1 MTRTSHKNRMS
12 LTESRYRMATSHQT
26 AAWRL
31 TIRIFAI
38 MAGLMTGLAGGLAG
52 AYAAES
58 DWIGDPQIGEVRL
71 VSAVTAT
78 GDLDRVPLGIEF
90 TLAAG
95 WKVYWRTPGEAG
107 LAPVIDLTA
116 SPNPDLAGR
125 ISWPLPKRFD
135 AFGFD
140 NFGYANEVILPL
152 ELVGHVAGTPLQI
165 IADLE
170 ALACSDICV
179 PFGGRLAMALPDG
192 PAVASP
198 HAQAMAQYAAMVPRP
213 ATDGDRISASG
224 ISASGPSL
232 RLARVEAR
240 PNGLVISLAE
250 GAPPIADI
258 FVEAQDDVAFKAPVP
273 MQDGVFL
280 EAVPADK
287 LAFGPATVTLTI
299 SAPPEMAE
307 LQVTVT
313 AVGDP
318 SAGELAYSLAPAG
331 GLSWRI
337 IALALLGGLILNLM
351 PCVLPVLALKL
362 AAVLDA
368 VGAPRRELR
377 LRFLAGAMGILTSF
391 VVLAG
396 GLALLRVAGGTVGWG
411 VQFQNPAF
419 LVVMMVML
427 GVFALSLVDLVMIPV
442 PRFVRDLSGSRLGG
456 SHSYGGDFMAGM
468 LATVL
473 ATPCSAPFVGTA
485 VAVALSGGMLDL
497 FGIFIALG
505 LGLAAPWILVAMQP
519 SLVGF
524 LPRPGPWM
532 PWLKRGLALLLL
544 ATMIWLGSVLLVL
557 LDPSRDAT
565 MADGEARWGVWS
577 QQAVSTSLDNGR
589 PVFVDVTADW
599 CVTCKANKA
608 LVLDRQPVSEVIA
621 NAAAANEVTLLR
633 ADWTR
638 PDDEI
643 AAFLVSHGRYG
654 IPFNIILRPDGQV
667 PIILPELLS
676 DDAVLTALENA
687 GVTSK

>member
-1 MTRTSHKNRMS
+1 
-12 LTESRYRMATSHQT
+12 MATSHRT
-26 AAWRL
+26 AARRL

-38 MAGLMTGLAGGLAG
+38 MASLMASLMAGLAG

-58 DWIGDPQIGEVRL
+58 DWIGDLQIGEVRL
-71 VSAVTAT
+71 VSAVMAT

-107 LAPVIDLTA
+107 LAPVIDLVA

-152 ELVGHVAGTPLQI
+152 ELAGHVVGTPLQI
-165 IADLE
+165 IADLD

-179 PFGGRLAMALPDG
+179 PFGGRLAMTLPDG

-213 ATDGDRISASG
+213 ATRKDG

-232 RLARVEAR
+232 RPARVEAR
-240 PNGLVISLAE
+240 PNGLFVSLVE

-258 FVEAQDDVAFKAPVP
+258 FVEAQDDVAFKAPVS
-273 MQDGVFL
+273 MQGGVFL
-280 EAVPADK
+280 EAVPADR
-287 LAFGPATVTLTI
+287 LGFGPAPVTLTI

-307 LQVTVT
+307 FQVMVT

-318 SAGELAYSLAPAG
+318 SAGELADSLAPTG

-411 VQFQNPAF
+411 VQFQHPAF

-442 PRFVRDLSGSRLGG
+442 PRFVRDLAVGGRGG
-456 SHSYGGDFMAGM
+456 SHFYGGDFMAGM

-519 SLVGF
+519 SLVRF

-557 LDPSRDAT
+557 LGPSRAAT

-577 QQAVSTSLDNGR
+577 QQAVSTSLDNNR

-608 LVLDRQPVSEVIA
+608 LVLDRQPVSEVMA
-621 NAAAANEVTLLR
+621 DAAAANEVTLLR

-643 AAFLVSHGRYG
+643 AAFLASHGRYG
-654 IPFNIILRPDGQV
+654 IPFSIILRPDGQA

-676 DDAVLTALENA
+676 DDAVLAALENA

>member
-1 MTRTSHKNRMS
+1 MPRMS
-12 LTESRYRMATSHQT
+12 HQRHIAFEESSYRMATSHPT
-26 AAWRL
+26 AARHL
-31 TIRIFAI
+31 IIGILAVI
-38 MAGLMTGLAGGLAG
+38 AGLMASFSVGLAG
-52 AYAAES
+52 AHAAES
-58 DWIGDPQIGEVRL
+58 EWIGDPQIGEARL
-71 VSAVTAT
+71 ISAVTAT
-78 GDLDRVPLGIEF
+78 GDLDTVPLAIEF

-95 WKVYWRTPGEAG
+95 WKLYWRTPGEAG
-107 LAPVIDLTA
+107 LAPNIDLSA
-116 SPNPDLAGR
+116 SPTPDLAGR

-152 ELVGHVAGTPLQI
+152 ELAGHVAGTPVQI
-165 IADLE
+165 IADLD
-170 ALACSDICV
+170 ALVCSDICV
-179 PFGGRLAMALPDG
+179 PFGGRLEMTLPAG
-192 PAVASP
+192 PALASP
-198 HAQAMAQYAAMVPRP
+198 HAQAMAQYIAMVPRP
-213 ATDGDRISASG
+213 ATGEEG

-232 RLARVEAR
+232 RPVRVEAR
-240 PNGLVISLAE
+240 PDGLYIRLAD

-258 FVEAQDDVAFKAPVP
+258 FVEAQDDVAFKAPEP
-273 MQDGVFL
+273 SQDGMFL
-280 EAVPADK
+280 QAVPADK
-287 LAFGPATVTLTI
+287 LAFGPAPVTLTI

-307 LQVTVT
+307 FRVMV
-313 AVGDP
+313 A
-318 SAGELAYSLAPAG
+318 SAGEAADTIAPHD

-377 LRFLAGAMGILTSF
+377 LRFLAGAAGILTSF
-391 VVLAG
+391 AILAG
-396 GLALLRVAGGTVGWG
+396 GLAVLRLAGGTVGWG
-411 VQFQNPAF
+411 IQFQNPVF

-442 PRFVRDLSGSRLGG
+442 PRFVQGLAGGRQGGSRA
-456 SHSYGGDFMAGM
+456 YRGDFMAGM

-485 VAVALSGGMLDL
+485 VAVALSGSMLEL

-505 LGLAAPWILVAMQP
+505 LGLATPWIAVAAQP
-519 SLVGF
+519 SLVGV

-544 ATMIWLGSVLLVL
+544 GTMIWLGSVLLTL
-557 LDPSRDAT
+557 LGALPAAT
-565 MADGEARWGVWS
+565 VAGGETRWGVWS
-577 QQAVSTSLDNGR
+577 PAAVSTSLDEGR

-608 LVLDRQPVSEVIA
+608 LVLDRQPV
-621 NAAAANEVTLLR
+621 AAVMVAASAANSLTLLR

-643 AAFLVSHGRYG
+643 ATFLASYGRYG
-654 IPFNIILRPDGQV
+654 IPFNVILRPDGKP

-687 GVTSK
+687 GVVAK

>member
-1 MTRTSHKNRMS
+1 
-12 LTESRYRMATSHQT
+12 MATSHPSANRRLFIGIL
-26 AAWRL
+26 AALACL
-31 TIRIFAI
+31 T
-38 MAGLMTGLAGGLAG
+38 GSLTTGLASAR
-52 AYAAES
+52 AAES
-58 DWIGDPQIGEVRL
+58 NWIGDPQIGEARL
-71 VSAVTAT
+71 VSAVAAT

-107 LAPVIDLTA
+107 LAPVIDLSA
-116 SPNPDLAGR
+116 SPNAALAGR

-140 NFGYANEVILPL
+140 NFGYENQVILPL
-152 ELVGHVAGTPLQI
+152 EVTGHVAGTPLQV
-165 IADLE
+165 IAELE
-170 ALACSDICV
+170 ALVCSDICV
-179 PFGGRLAMALPDG
+179 PFGGRLEVTLPDG

-198 HAQAMAQYAAMVPRP
+198 HAQAMAQFAAMVPRP
-213 ATDGDRISASG
+213 ATGRDG

-232 RLARVEAR
+232 RPTRVEAR
-240 PNGLVISLAE
+240 PDGLYMRLSNS
-250 GAPPIADI
+250 APPVVDI
-258 FVEAQDDVAFKAPVP
+258 FVEAQEDVAFKAPVP
-273 MQDGVFL
+273 VRGGMFL

-287 LAFGPATVTLTI
+287 LAFGQAPVTLTI

-307 LQVTVT
+307 FRVAVTKS
-313 AVGDP
+313 GDV
-318 SAGELAYSLAPAG
+318 SAGAASADRSVDNMAPAG
-331 GLSWRI
+331 GVSWRI
-337 IALALLGGLILNLM
+337 IVLALFGGLILNLM

-377 LRFLAGAMGILTSF
+377 RRFLAGAAGILTSF

-396 GLALLRVAGGTVGWG
+396 ALALLRLAGGTVGWG
-411 VQFQNPAF
+411 VQFQNPVF

-427 GVFALSLVDLVMIPV
+427 GVFALSLADLVTIPV
-442 PRFVRDLSGSRLGG
+442 PRFAQSLAGGGRDKGR
-456 SHSYGGDFMAGM
+456 SYRGDFMAGM

-505 LGLAAPWILVAMQP
+505 LGLAAPWILVALHP

-544 ATMIWLGSVLLVL
+544 GTMIWLGSVLVTL
-557 LDPSRDAT
+557 LGTPPAGT
-565 MADGEARWGVWS
+565 VADGETRWGVWS
-577 QQAVSTSLDNGR
+577 PAAVVASLDNGR
-589 PVFVDVTADW
+589 PVLVDVTADW

-608 LVLDRQPVSEVIA
+608 LVLDRQPVSAVMA
-621 NAAAANEVTLLR
+621 GALAANELTLLR

-643 AAFLVSHGRYG
+643 AAFLASYGRYG
-654 IPFNIILRPDGQV
+654 IPFNIILRPGGQV

-687 GVTSK
+687 GLENAGVTSK

>member
-1 MTRTSHKNRMS
+1 
-12 LTESRYRMATSHQT
+12 MATSHPT
-26 AAWRL
+26 ATRRL
-31 TIRIFAI
+31 IIRFVAVIAGFVT
-38 MAGLMTGLAGGLAG
+38 GLMVSLTAGLAG
-52 AYAAES
+52 ARAAES
-58 DWIGDPQIGEVRL
+58 GWIGDPQIGEARL
-71 VSAVTAT
+71 ISAVTAT
-78 GDLDRVPLGIEF
+78 GDLGSVPLAIEF

-107 LAPVIDLTA
+107 LAPVIDLSA

-125 ISWPLPKRFD
+125 ISWPLPTRFD

-152 ELVGHVAGTPLQI
+152 ELAGHVAGAPLQI
-165 IADLE
+165 IADLD
-170 ALACSDICV
+170 ALVCADICV
-179 PFGGRLAMALPDG
+179 PFGGRLEMMLPGGPAMA
-192 PAVASP
+192 SS

-213 ATDGDRISASG
+213 ATGG

-232 RLARVEAR
+232 RPVRVEAR
-240 PNGLVISLAE
+240 PNGLYIRLAD

-258 FVEAQDDVAFKAPVP
+258 FVEAQDDVAFKAPEP
-273 MQDGVFL
+273 SQDGMFL

-287 LAFGPATVTLTI
+287 LAFGPAPVTLTI

-307 LQVTVT
+307 FQVAVT
-313 AVGDP
+313 KSGAV
-318 SAGELAYSLAPAG
+318 SAGEASAGGVAENMTPPG

-377 LRFLAGAMGILTSF
+377 LRFLAGAAGILTSF
-391 VVLAG
+391 VVLAA

-411 VQFQNPAF
+411 VQFQNPVF

-442 PRFVRDLSGSRLGG
+442 PRFAQGFAGGGQGGSRP
-456 SHSYGGDFMAGM
+456 YRGDFMAGM

-485 VAVALSGGMLDL
+485 VAVALSGSMLDL
-497 FGIFIALG
+497 FGVFIALG
-505 LGLAAPWILVAMQP
+505 LGLAAPWILVALQP

-544 ATMIWLGSVLLVL
+544 GTMIWLGSVLVTL
-557 LDPSRDAT
+557 LGTPPAAT
-565 MADGEARWGVWS
+565 VADGETRWGVWS
-577 QQAVSTSLDNGR
+577 PAAVSTSLDEGR

-608 LVLDRQPVSEVIA
+608 LVLDRRPVSSVM
-621 NAAAANEVTLLR
+621 AAAVMTNSLGLLR

-643 AAFLVSHGRYG
+643 AAFLASYGRYG
-654 IPFNIILRPDGQV
+654 IPFNIILRPDGKA

-687 GVTSK
+687 GVVSK

>member
-1 MTRTSHKNRMS
+1 
-12 LTESRYRMATSHQT
+12 
-26 AAWRL
+26 
-31 TIRIFAI
+31 
-38 MAGLMTGLAGGLAG
+38 
-52 AYAAES
+52 
-58 DWIGDPQIGEVRL
+58 
-71 VSAVTAT
+71 
-78 GDLDRVPLGIEF
+78 
-90 TLAAG
+90 
-95 WKVYWRTPGEAG
+95 
-107 LAPVIDLTA
+107 
-116 SPNPDLAGR
+116 
-125 ISWPLPKRFD
+125 
-135 AFGFD
+135 
-140 NFGYANEVILPL
+140 
-152 ELVGHVAGTPLQI
+152 
-165 IADLE
+165 
-170 ALACSDICV
+170 
-179 PFGGRLAMALPDG
+179 
-192 PAVASP
+192 
-198 HAQAMAQYAAMVPRP
+198 
-213 ATDGDRISASG
+213 
-224 ISASGPSL
+224 
-232 RLARVEAR
+232 
-240 PNGLVISLAE
+240 
-250 GAPPIADI
+250 
-258 FVEAQDDVAFKAPVP
+258 
-273 MQDGVFL
+273 
-280 EAVPADK
+280 
-287 LAFGPATVTLTI
+287 
-299 SAPPEMAE
+299 MAE
-307 LQVTVT
+307 FQVMVT

-318 SAGELAYSLAPAG
+318 SVGELADSLAPTG

-411 VQFQNPAF
+411 VQFQHPAF

-442 PRFVRDLSGSRLGG
+442 PRFVRDLAVGGRGG
-456 SHSYGGDFMAGM
+456 SHFYGGDFMAGM

-643 AAFLVSHGRYG
+643 AAFLASHGRYG
-654 IPFNIILRPDGQV
+654 IPFNIILQPDGQV

>member
-1 MTRTSHKNRMS
+1 
-12 LTESRYRMATSHQT
+12 
-26 AAWRL
+26 
-31 TIRIFAI
+31 
-38 MAGLMTGLAGGLAG
+38 
-52 AYAAES
+52 
-58 DWIGDPQIGEVRL
+58 
-71 VSAVTAT
+71 
-78 GDLDRVPLGIEF
+78 
-90 TLAAG
+90 
-95 WKVYWRTPGEAG
+95 
-107 LAPVIDLTA
+107 
-116 SPNPDLAGR
+116 
-125 ISWPLPKRFD
+125 
-135 AFGFD
+135 
-140 NFGYANEVILPL
+140 
-152 ELVGHVAGTPLQI
+152 
-165 IADLE
+165 
-170 ALACSDICV
+170 
-179 PFGGRLAMALPDG
+179 
-192 PAVASP
+192 
-198 HAQAMAQYAAMVPRP
+198 
-213 ATDGDRISASG
+213 
-224 ISASGPSL
+224 
-232 RLARVEAR
+232 
-240 PNGLVISLAE
+240 
-250 GAPPIADI
+250 
-258 FVEAQDDVAFKAPVP
+258 
-273 MQDGVFL
+273 
-280 EAVPADK
+280 
-287 LAFGPATVTLTI
+287 
-299 SAPPEMAE
+299 
-307 LQVTVT
+307 
-313 AVGDP
+313 
-318 SAGELAYSLAPAG
+318 
-331 GLSWRI
+331 
-337 IALALLGGLILNLM
+337 
-351 PCVLPVLALKL
+351 
-362 AAVLDA
+362 
-368 VGAPRRELR
+368 
-377 LRFLAGAMGILTSF
+377 
-391 VVLAG
+391 
-396 GLALLRVAGGTVGWG
+396 

-442 PRFVRDLSGSRLGG
+442 PRFVRDLAVGGRGG
-456 SHSYGGDFMAGM
+456 SHFYGGDFMAGM

-519 SLVGF
+519 SLVRF

-643 AAFLVSHGRYG
+643 AAFLASHGRYG
-654 IPFNIILRPDGQV
+654 IPFNIILQPDGQV

>member
-1 MTRTSHKNRMS
+1 MPQGDHRYRMS
-12 LTESRYRMATSHQT
+12 LTDNIHNSLLRRLAIGLCVMVGLLLTVPHGTQAGESV
-26 AAWRL
+26 WV
-31 TIRIFAI
+31 
-38 MAGLMTGLAGGLAG
+38 
-52 AYAAES
+52 
-58 DWIGDPQIGEVRL
+58 GDPQIGEARL

-78 GDLDRVPLGIEF
+78 GDLDRLPLAIEF

-95 WKVYWRTPGEAG
+95 WKIYWRTPGEAG
-107 LAPVIDLTA
+107 LAPVIDLSA

-125 ISWPLPKRFD
+125 ISWPLPQRFD

-140 NFGYANEVILPL
+140 NFGYANEVILPF
-152 ELVGHVAGTPLQI
+152 ELSGHAPGMPLQV

-179 PFGGRLAMALPDG
+179 PFGGRLEMTLPDG
-192 PAVASP
+192 SATPSR
-198 HAQAMAQYAAMVPRP
+198 HAQVMAQFAAMVPRP
-213 ATDGDRISASG
+213 ASGDAA

-232 RLARVEAR
+232 RLTHVEAR
-240 PNGLVISLAE
+240 PDGLYLALAA
-250 GAPPIADI
+250 GAPPIADV

-273 MQDGVFL
+273 SGDGLFL
-280 EAVPADK
+280 AAVPADK
-287 LAFGPATVTLTI
+287 LAFDSTPVTLTI

-307 LQVTVT
+307 LRVRVATPGGVSGI
-313 AVGDP
+313 AE
-318 SAGELAYSLAPAG
+318 SSLDKAA
-331 GLSWRI
+331 GLSLRI

-362 AAVLDA
+362 AAVLDV

-377 LRFLAGAMGILTSF
+377 LRFLAGAAGILASF
-391 VVLAG
+391 AILAG
-396 GLALLRVAGGTVGWG
+396 GLALLRFAGGTVGWG
-411 VQFQNPAF
+411 IQFQNPVF
-419 LVVMMVML
+419 LVVMMMML
-427 GVFALSLVDLVMIPV
+427 GVFALSLVDLVIIPV
-442 PRFVRDLSGSRLGG
+442 PRIAQRLAGG
-456 SHSYGGDFMAGM
+456 GAGGARPYRGDFMAGM

-497 FGIFIALG
+497 FGIFLALG
-505 LGLAAPWILVAMQP
+505 LGLAAPWIAVAAQP

-544 ATMIWLGSVLLVL
+544 GTMIWLGSVLLTL
-557 LDPSRDAT
+557 LGTPPA
-565 MADGEARWGVWS
+565 AAVVEGETQWRVWRPA
-577 QQAVSTSLDNGR
+577 AVSESLADGR

-608 LVLDRQPVSEVIA
+608 FVLDRPPVSSAMV
-621 NAAAANEVTLLR
+621 AASATNRMTLLR

-638 PDDEI
+638 PDNEI
-643 AAFLVSHGRYG
+643 AAFLASHGRYG
-654 IPFNIILRPDGQV
+654 IPFNIILRPGGAE
-667 PIILPELLS
+667 PIIFPELLS

-687 GVTSK
+687 GITAK